1 MEIPEHVMNTYN
13 YNDHDRQPRH
23 PLVPQKQNIERERM
37 CVNGKLNFRSQT
49 KLLAQHYRIG
59 TMMKLC
65 FLFVWGHYN

>member
-1 MEIPEHVMNTYN
+1 MEIPEHVMNTHN